1 MSEFD
6 PKARTWDTPEKL
18 TRSAKIAEA
27 IRAAV
32 PLRDDMAAFDYG
44 CGTGQLSFELR
55 EDLGPILLAD
65 TSEGMLAVLR
75 EKIAAASADQM
86 RALNLDL
93 ASQPL
98 PDARF
103 DLIYSAM
110 TLHHIDDTAQILGQF
125 YALLNPGGYLCVAD
139 LDQEDGSF
147 HGHDAHHVHRGF
159 ERPALR
165 ELAQAAGFLNVSFS
179 DVLEVTRGGEEG
191 RAFSVFLMVARR

>member
-44 CGTGQLSFELR
+44 CGTGQLSFELS

-75 EKIAAASADQM
+75 EKIKEAGAQDM

-93 ASQPL
+93 ATQAL

-110 TLHHIDDTAQILGQF
+110 TLHHIDDTRQILEQF
-125 YALLNPGGYLCVAD
+125 HTLMNPGGYLCIAD

-147 HGHDAHHVHRGF
+147 HGHHAKHVHRGF
-159 ERPALR
+159 ERAALGA
-165 ELAQAAGFLNVSFS
+165 LAEEVGFSEIAFS